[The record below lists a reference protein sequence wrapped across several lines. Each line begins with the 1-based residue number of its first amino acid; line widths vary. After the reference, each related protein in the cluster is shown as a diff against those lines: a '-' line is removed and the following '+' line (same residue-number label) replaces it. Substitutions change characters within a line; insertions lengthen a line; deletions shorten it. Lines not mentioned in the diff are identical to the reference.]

1 MSDGNSGWQIVVRRK
16 ARRVLARLP
25 ADLQN
30 RMVQAID
37 DLAQNPRPIQSK
49 RLVGTDD
56 LYRIRVGSWR
66 IIYTIQDEQLLI
78 LIITIAPRGQVY
90 KNV

>member
-1 MSDGNSGWQIVVRRK
+1 MSDGNPDWQIVVRRK

-78 LIITIAPRGQVY
+78 LIITIAPRGASL
-90 KNV
+90 

>member
-1 MSDGNSGWQIVVRRK
+1 MSEGNPDWQIVVRRK
-16 ARRVLARLP
+16 AKRVLVRLP
-25 ADLQN
+25 VDLQD

-37 DLAQNPRPIQSK
+37 SLAQNPRPSQSK
-49 RLVGTDD
+49 RLKGTED

>member
-1 MSDGNSGWQIVVRRK
+1 MSDGNPDWQIMVRRK